1 MEKSSLAILFV
12 CITII
17 LAVLLMQLITNS
29 VKNTKLIGT
38 QLILGIFMNVTFLMS
53 LFIGDIGVL
62 KVIHALVMIM
72 ESWIC
77 YLFLLYTYE
86 RIHSWQ
92 VKLQV
97 NTKVSISLILIENIL
112 LIVNAFTEWFFAY
125 SEVKVGESIY
135 VVTEWTWLS
144 VLHLVGCGFIM
155 TMVVV
160 VMIRKARMVARVYRM
175 RYLLSSV
182 VFAVGA
188 ILMVV
193 GRVLSGNMNMFSVVI
208 VSIGIICTYYIYFQY
223 PLFREVQ
230 MKTFAINNMTEPVLM
245 FDYNDNLQVYND
257 AAEKMLGVYIYY
269 PMKEY
274 ILKNELHYTIEE
286 RSKRHEKEREFTRSK
301 MVDGKTYLI
310 HGQELWDKKER
321 FVGTLIVYTDIS
333 GQERLKDEA
342 TLYATRDQ
350 LTGLWNRDYFFEM
363 VGKTIRENPE
373 EKFLMIAT
381 DIYHFKLFNEILG
394 TSTGDDLLLAFAQA
408 YRAHCRRKWVFS
420 RIGADRFALL
430 IPKTDFSEERFLDIV
445 HGVLERKN
453 YSMKV
458 HCYIGVYEIVDSSLR
473 VDSMYDRA
481 FMAVESMKGDMQ
493 KEIAFY
499 QEEILNQRIH
509 ETTTLDELDRALLN
523 DEFVIYLQ
531 PQLDLEAQ
539 RVVSAEALIRWNKPG
554 RGIVFPGEFIP
565 IFENHG
571 MIAKLDYYVWELA
584 CRQLAQWKEE
594 GHYDRS
600 IAVNIS
606 AKDFYLSDLYE
617 SITGL
622 VEKYDVNPTH
632 LKLEITETAFVLDIK
647 KQMELV
653 RKLQNYGFIIEIDD
667 FGSGYSSLNSLK
679 EIEVDLLKMDLKFF
693 EKTGDSKRAEK
704 IVSSVINL
712 ANDLGM
718 PVIAE
723 GVETKEDVDMIKAAG
738 CQMVQGYYYAKPMP
752 VADFEKYLETYPY
765 GDMTAIIAKVKNNT
779 KKKDS

>member
-1 MEKSSLAILFV
+1 MEKSSLAVLFIFIIV
-12 CITII
+12 I
-17 LAVLLMQLITNS
+17 LAMLLLQIVSNS
-29 VKNTKLIGT
+29 VKNTNRIGA
-38 QLILGIFMNVTFLMS
+38 QLILGILMNVVFLMS
-53 LFIGDIGVL
+53 LFIGNYHVL
-62 KVIHALVMIM
+62 KVLHALVMIL

-86 RIHSWQ
+86 RIHSWR
-92 VKLQV
+92 VELKSS
-97 NTKVSISLILIENIL
+97 TKVSVLLILVENL
-112 LIVNAFTEWFFAY
+112 LLFINAFAECFFQY
-125 SEVKVGESIY
+125 EQVQVENSIY
-135 VVTEWTWLS
+135 VTAEWTWLS
-144 VLHLVGCGFIM
+144 AIHVAGCGFIM
-155 TMVVV
+155 AMVVV
-160 VMIRKARMVARVYRM
+160 MMFQKARSVARVYRL
-175 RYLLSSV
+175 RYIGSSI
-182 VFAVGA
+182 VFAMGTVLIVAGR
-188 ILMVV
+188 ILT
-193 GRVLSGNMNMFSVVI
+193 GNMNMFSVFF
-208 VSIGIICTYYIYFQY
+208 VSVGIMCTYYIYFQY
-223 PLFREVQ
+223 PLLRAVR
-230 MKTFAINNMTEPVLM
+230 MKTYAINHMTEPVLM
-245 FDYNDNLQVYND
+245 FDYNDNLQVYNE
-257 AAEKMLGVYIYY
+257 AAEEMLGVYTYY
-269 PMKEY
+269 SMEEY
-274 ILKNELHYTIEE
+274 IQKNELHYTLEE
-286 RSKRHEKEREFTRSK
+286 RSKRRDKEREFTRSK
-301 MVDGKTYLI
+301 FIDGKTYLI

-350 LTGLWNRDYFFEM
+350 LTGLWNRDYFFEIA
-363 VGKTIRENPE
+363 GKTLRENPNE
-373 EKFLMIAT
+373 TFLMVAT

-394 TSTGDDLLLAFAQA
+394 TATGDDLLLAFAQA
-408 YRAHCRRKWVFS
+408 YREHCRRKWVFS

-430 IPKTDFSEERFLDIV
+430 IPKSDFKEDNFLKIV

-458 HCYIGVYEIVDSSLR
+458 HCYIGVYEIVDPTLH

-493 KEIAFY
+493 KEIAYY

-594 GHYDRS
+594 GHYERS

-622 VEKYDVNPTH
+622 VEKYDINPAH
-632 LKLEITETAFVLDIK
+632 LKLEITETAFVLDVK

-653 RKLQNYGFIIEIDD
+653 RRLQEFGFIIEIDD

-704 IVSSVINL
+704 IVSSVITL

-723 GVETKEDVDMIKAAG
+723 GVETMEDVEMIRAAG

-765 GDMTAIIAKVKNNT
+765 GNMKAIIEKVRNNM
-779 KKKDS
+779 K

>member
-1 MEKSSLAILFV
+1 MEKSG
-12 CITII
+12 
-17 LAVLLMQLITNS
+17 LAVLIIFTIVILSYLLIQLVSNN
-29 VKNTKLIGT
+29 VKNTKQIGA
-38 QLILGIFMNVTFLMS
+38 QLMLGIFMNVAYLMAV
-53 LFIGDIGVL
+53 FIDEL
-62 KVIHALVMIM
+62 QLLRVIHTLLMIL
-72 ESWIC
+72 ESWAC
-77 YLFLLYTYE
+77 YLLLLYTYE
-86 RIHSWQ
+86 RIHTWQ
-92 VKLQV
+92 VKLKA
-97 NTKVSISLILIENIL
+97 NAKFSMIMILVENL
-112 LIVNAFTEWFFAY
+112 LLFINAFTEQFF
-125 SEVKVGESIY
+125 EIRQWDVGRNMVILI
-135 VVTEWTWLS
+135 EWTWLS
-144 VLHLVGCGFIM
+144 VLHVAGCGFILA
-155 TMVVV
+155 MVVV
-160 VMIRKARMVARVYRM
+160 VMLRKARTVARVYRL
-175 RYLLSSV
+175 RYIVSSV
-182 VFAVGA
+182 AFALGA
-188 ILMVV
+188 ILMVA
-193 GRVLSGNMNMFSVVI
+193 GKIFIANTNLFSVIIISMCV
-208 VSIGIICTYYIYFQY
+208 ICTYYIYFQY
-223 PLFREVQ
+223 PLLRAVR
-230 MKTFAINNMTEPVLM
+230 MKTFAINNMTDPVLM

-257 AAEKMLGVYIYY
+257 AAEEMLGVYTYY
-269 PMKEY
+269 SMEEY
-274 ILKNELHYTIEE
+274 VNKNELYYTIEE
-286 RSKRHEKEREFTRSK
+286 RSKRRDKEREFTRTK
-301 MVDGKTYLI
+301 IINGKTYLI

-350 LTGLWNRDYFFEM
+350 LTGLWNRDYFFEIA
-363 VGKTIRENPE
+363 GKTIRENPE

-394 TSTGDDLLLAFAQA
+394 TATGDDLLLAFAQA
-408 YRAHCRRKWVFS
+408 YRENCRRKWVFS

-430 IPKTDFSEERFLDIV
+430 IPKADFKEEGFMKIV

-458 HCYIGVYEIVDSSLR
+458 HCYIGVYEITDPALHVE
-473 VDSMYDRA
+473 SMYDRA

-493 KEIAFY
+493 KEIAYY
-499 QEEILNQRIH
+499 QEEILHQRIH

-565 IFENHG
+565 IFEKHG

-594 GHYDRS
+594 GRYDRS

-622 VEKYDVNPTH
+622 VEKYDVDPAH
-632 LKLEITETAFVLDIK
+632 LKLEITETAFVLDVK

-653 RKLQNYGFIIEIDD
+653 RRLQDYGFIIEIDD

-704 IVSSVINL
+704 IVSSVITL

-723 GVETKEDVDMIKAAG
+723 GVETKEDVEMVKAAG

-765 GDMTAIIAKVKNNT
+765 GDMKAIISKVKNNT
-779 KKKDS
+779 K

>member
-12 CITII
+12 FII
-17 LAVLLMQLITNS
+17 GVLTVLLMQLMSNQ
-29 VKNTKLIGT
+29 VQNTKRIGS
-38 QLILGIFMNVTFLMS
+38 QLMLGILMNMAFLMS
-53 LFIGDIGVL
+53 LFVGDYQTL
-62 KVIHALVMIM
+62 KVIHAVVMAL
-72 ESWIC
+72 ESWLC

-86 RIHSWQ
+86 RVYSW
-92 VKLQV
+92 KEKILA
-97 NTKVSISLILIENIL
+97 NTKLNIVL
-112 LIVNAFTEWFFAY
+112 LVTETALLLFNAFTEMFY
-125 SEVKVGESIY
+125 GYKQVQVGQSIY
-135 VVTEWTWLS
+135 VTTEWTWLS
-144 VLHLVGCGFIM
+144 VLHLAGCTFIL

-160 VMIRKARMVARVYRM
+160 VMVRKTQMVARVYRL
-175 RYLLSSV
+175 RYLFSSIM
-182 VFAVGA
+182 FAAGA
-188 ILMVV
+188 LLIVA
-193 GRVLSGNMNMFSVVI
+193 GRVFSGNMNMFSVVF
-208 VSIGIICTYYIYFQY
+208 VSAGIMCTYYIYFQY
-223 PLFREVQ
+223 PLLRAVQ
-230 MKTFAINNMTEPVLM
+230 MKTFAINHMAEPVLM

-257 AAEKMLGVYIYY
+257 AAEEMLGVYTYY
-269 PMKEY
+269 PMREY
-274 ILKNELHYTIEE
+274 IIKNELHYEIEE
-286 RSKRHEKEREFTRSK
+286 REKHKKKEREFTRTK
-301 MVDGKTYLI
+301 IINGKTYLI
-310 HGQELWDKKER
+310 HGQELWDQKER

-350 LTGLWNRDYFFEM
+350 LTGLWNRDYFFEIA
-363 VGKTIRENPE
+363 GKTLRENPD
-373 EKFLMIAT
+373 EKFLMVAT

-394 TSTGDDLLLAFAQA
+394 AATGDDLLLAFAQA
-408 YRAHCRRKWVFS
+408 YRENCRRKWVFS
-420 RIGADRFALL
+420 RIGGDRFALL
-430 IPKTDFSEERFLDIV
+430 IPKSDFSEDGFLKIM
-445 HGVLERKN
+445 HGVLDRKN

-458 HCYIGVYEIVDSSLR
+458 HCYIGVYEITDASLN

-481 FMAVESMKGDMQ
+481 FMAVEAIKGDMQ
-493 KEIAFY
+493 KEIAY
-499 QEEILNQRIH
+499 YEEEFLHQRIH
-509 ETTTLDELDRALLN
+509 ETTTLDDLDRALLN

-539 RVVSAEALIRWNKPG
+539 RVVSAEALIRWNRPG

-584 CRQLAQWKEE
+584 CRQLSQWREE
-594 GHYDRS
+594 GYYERS

-622 VEKYDVNPTH
+622 VEKYDINPAH
-632 LKLEITETAFVLDIK
+632 LKLEITETAFVLDVK

-653 RKLQNYGFIIEIDD
+653 RRLQEYGFIIEIDD

-723 GVETKEDVDMIKAAG
+723 GVETAEDVEMIRAAG
-738 CQMVQGYYYAKPMP
+738 CQMAQGYYYAKPMP

-765 GDMTAIIAKVKNNT
+765 GDMRAIIKKVRDNK
-779 KKKDS
+779 

>member
-12 CITII
+12 FII
-17 LAVLLMQLITNS
+17 IVLAVLLMQLMSNHIQ
-29 VKNTKLIGT
+29 NTKRIGA
-38 QLILGIFMNVTFLMS
+38 QLMLGIFMNVCYLLS
-53 LFIGDIGVL
+53 LFISDFQML
-62 KVIHALVMIM
+62 KVVHSLVMIL

-92 VKLQV
+92 VKLQS
-97 NTKVSISLILIENIL
+97 NAKVSVVLIGIENLL
-112 LIVNAFTEWFFAY
+112 LIINAFTEQFF
-125 SEVKVGESIY
+125 EFQPWDIGNNTVI
-135 VVTEWTWLS
+135 VVEWTWLS
-144 VLHLVGCGFIM
+144 LLHLLGCGFIL

-160 VMIRKARMVARVYRM
+160 VMVRKARMVARVYRL
-175 RYLLSSV
+175 RYLVSSV
-182 VFAVGA
+182 AFALGA
-188 ILMVV
+188 LLLVMGKIFLV
-193 GRVLSGNMNMFSVVI
+193 NINFISVII
-208 VSIGIICTYYIYFQY
+208 VSLCVMCTYYIYFQY
-223 PLFREVQ
+223 PLLRAVR
-230 MKTFAINNMTEPVLM
+230 MKTFAINHMTDPVLM
-245 FDYNDNLQVYND
+245 FDYNDNLQVFND
-257 AAEKMLGVYIYY
+257 AAEEMLGVYTYY
-269 PMKEY
+269 PMRDY
-274 ILKNELHYTIEE
+274 VNKNELHYAIEE
-286 RSKRHEKEREFTRSK
+286 RSKRREKEREFTRTK
-301 MVDGKTYLI
+301 IVNGKTYLI

-350 LTGLWNRDYFFEM
+350 LTGLWNRDYFFEIA
-363 VGKTIRENPE
+363 GKTLRENPE
-373 EKFLMIAT
+373 ERFLMIAT

-408 YRAHCRRKWVFS
+408 YREHCRRKWVFS

-430 IPKTDFSEERFLDIV
+430 IPKADFKEESFLKIV

-458 HCYIGVYEIVDSSLR
+458 HCYIGVYEIVDPSLN

-493 KEIAFY
+493 KEIAY
-499 QEEILNQRIH
+499 YEEEILHQRIH

-584 CRQLAQWKEE
+584 CRQLAQWKEMGLYE
-594 GHYDRS
+594 RS

-622 VEKYDVNPTH
+622 VDKYDVDPAH
-632 LKLEITETAFVLDIK
+632 LKLEITETAFVLDVK

-653 RKLQNYGFIIEIDD
+653 RRLQDYGFIIEIDD

-704 IVSSVINL
+704 IVSSVITL

-723 GVETKEDVDMIKAAG
+723 GVETKEDVEMVKAAG

-752 VADFEKYLETYPY
+752 IEDFEKYLETYPY
-765 GDMTAIIAKVKNNT
+765 GDMKAIISKVK
-779 KKKDS
+779 KQKDN

>member
-12 CITII
+12 MITVI
-17 LAVLLMQLITNS
+17 LAALLMQIVANNMQ
-29 VKNTKLIGT
+29 NTKRIGT
-38 QLILGIFMNVTFLMS
+38 QLMLGIFMNVTYLMS
-53 LFIGDIGVL
+53 MFIGDVRIL
-62 KVIHALVMIM
+62 EILHTTVMIL

-77 YLFLLYTYE
+77 YQFLLYTYE

-92 VKLQV
+92 VKLRASS
-97 NTKVSISLILIENIL
+97 NVSVVLILIENALL
-112 LIVNAFTEWFFAY
+112 LINAFTGLFYDY
-125 SEVKVGESIY
+125 SGVEIGNCTYI
-135 VVTEWTWLS
+135 VTEWTWLS
-144 VLHLVGCGFIM
+144 ILHMAGCGFIM
-155 TMVVV
+155 AMVVV
-160 VMIRKARMVARVYRM
+160 VMIRKAKMVARVYRM

-182 VFAVGA
+182 VFAIGTLLIVG
-188 ILMVV
+188 
-193 GRVLSGNMNMFSVVI
+193 GRLLTGNMNIFTVI
-208 VSIGIICTYYIYFQY
+208 FVSMGIMCTYYIYFQY
-223 PLFREVQ
+223 PLLRAVQ
-230 MKTFAINNMTEPVLM
+230 MKTFAINHMAEPVLM
-245 FDYNDNLQVYND
+245 FDYNDNLQVYNE
-257 AAEKMLGVYIYY
+257 AAERMLGVYTYY
-269 PMKEY
+269 PMAEFVQ
-274 ILKNELHYTIEE
+274 KNELHYTIEE
-286 RSKRHEKEREFTRSK
+286 RSKRRDKEREFTRSK
-301 MVDGKTYLI
+301 IIEGKTYLI

-350 LTGLWNRDYFFEM
+350 LTGLWNRDYFFEI
-363 VGKTIRENPE
+363 VAKTLRENPNE
-373 EKFLMIAT
+373 EFLMVAT

-394 TSTGDDLLLAFAQA
+394 TATGDDLLLAFAQA
-408 YRAHCRRKWVFS
+408 YRENCRRKWVFS
-420 RIGADRFALL
+420 RIGGDRFALL
-430 IPKTDFSEERFLDIV
+430 IPKADFVEEKFLEIV
-445 HGVLERKN
+445 HGVFEKKN

-458 HCYIGVYEIVDSSLR
+458 HCYTGVYEIVDTSLH

-481 FMAVESMKGDMQ
+481 FIAVESMKGDMQ
-493 KEIAFY
+493 KEIAYY
-499 QEEILNQRIH
+499 QEEILNKRIH

-594 GHYDRS
+594 GYFERS

-606 AKDFYLSDLYE
+606 AKDFYLADLYE

-622 VEKYDVNPTH
+622 VEKYDVPPSQ
-632 LKLEITETAFVLDIK
+632 LKLEITETAFVLDVK

-653 RKLQNYGFIIEIDD
+653 RKLQEYGFIIEIDD

-704 IVSSVINL
+704 IVSSVITL

-723 GVETKEDVDMIKAAG
+723 GVETAEDVEMVKAAG

-765 GDMTAIIAKVKNNT
+765 GDMKAIIAKVK
-779 KKKDS
+779 K

>member
-12 CITII
+12 FII
-17 LAVLLMQLITNS
+17 GVLTVLLMQLMSNQ
-29 VKNTKLIGT
+29 VQNTKRIGS
-38 QLILGIFMNVTFLMS
+38 QLMLGILMNMAFLMS
-53 LFIGDIGVL
+53 LFVGDYQTL
-62 KVIHALVMIM
+62 KVIHAVVMAL
-72 ESWIC
+72 ESWLC

-86 RIHSWQ
+86 RVYSW
-92 VKLQV
+92 KEKIPA
-97 NTKVSISLILIENIL
+97 NTKWNIVL
-112 LIVNAFTEWFFAY
+112 LVTETALLLFNAFTEMFY
-125 SEVKVGESIY
+125 GYKQVQVGQSIY
-135 VVTEWTWLS
+135 VTTEWTWLS
-144 VLHLVGCGFIM
+144 VLHLAGCTFIL

-160 VMIRKARMVARVYRM
+160 VMVRKTQMVARVYRL
-175 RYLLSSV
+175 RYLLSSIM
-182 VFAVGA
+182 FATGA
-188 ILMVV
+188 LLIVA
-193 GRVLSGNMNMFSVVI
+193 GRVFSGNMNMFSVVF
-208 VSIGIICTYYIYFQY
+208 VSVGIMCTYYIYFQY
-223 PLFREVQ
+223 PLLRAVQ
-230 MKTFAINNMTEPVLM
+230 MKTFAINHMTEPVLM

-257 AAEKMLGVYIYY
+257 AAEEMLGVYTYY
-269 PMKEY
+269 PMREY
-274 ILKNELHYTIEE
+274 IIKNELHYEIEE
-286 RSKRHEKEREFTRSK
+286 REKHKKKEREFTRTK
-301 MVDGKTYLI
+301 IINGKTYLI
-310 HGQELWDKKER
+310 HGQELWDQKER

-350 LTGLWNRDYFFEM
+350 LTGLWNRDYFFEIA
-363 VGKTIRENPE
+363 GKTLRENPD
-373 EKFLMIAT
+373 EKFLMVAT

-394 TSTGDDLLLAFAQA
+394 ATTGDDLLLAFAQA
-408 YRAHCRRKWVFS
+408 YRENCRRKWVFS
-420 RIGADRFALL
+420 RIGGDRFALL
-430 IPKTDFSEERFLDIV
+430 IPKSDFSEAGFLKIM
-445 HGVLERKN
+445 HGVLDRKN

-458 HCYIGVYEIVDSSLR
+458 HCYIGVYEITDTSLN

-481 FMAVESMKGDMQ
+481 FMAVEAIKGDMQ
-493 KEIAFY
+493 KEIAY
-499 QEEILNQRIH
+499 YEEEFLHQRIH
-509 ETTTLDELDRALLN
+509 ETTTLDDLDRALLN

-539 RVVSAEALIRWNKPG
+539 RVVSAEALIRWNRPG
-554 RGIVFPGEFIP
+554 CGIVFPGEFIP

-584 CRQLAQWKEE
+584 CRQLSQWREE
-594 GHYDRS
+594 GYYERS

-622 VEKYDVNPTH
+622 VEKYDINPAH
-632 LKLEITETAFVLDIK
+632 LKLEITETAFVLDVK

-653 RKLQNYGFIIEIDD
+653 RRLQEYGFIIEIDD

-723 GVETKEDVDMIKAAG
+723 GVETAEDVEMIRAAG
-738 CQMVQGYYYAKPMP
+738 CQMAQGYYYAKPMP

-765 GDMTAIIAKVKNNT
+765 GDMKAIIKKVRDNK
-779 KKKDS
+779 